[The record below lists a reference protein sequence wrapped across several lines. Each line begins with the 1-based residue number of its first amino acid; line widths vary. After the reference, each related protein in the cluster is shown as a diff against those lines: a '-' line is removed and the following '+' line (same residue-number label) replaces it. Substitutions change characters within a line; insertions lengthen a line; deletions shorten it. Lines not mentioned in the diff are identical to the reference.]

1 MARSRL
7 VLALCACALLGAED
21 THGYHRFPALRA
33 DQVVFTSE
41 GDLWTAPLAGGAA
54 SRLTTHPGEEGR
66 AAFSPDGTL
75 IAFTAS
81 YEGAP
86 EVYVMAAGGGV
97 PRRLTFGGGRVLG
110 WSPQGEVAF
119 VTQAPLG
126 ATGQTVVACV
136 HPGSGVQ
143 RMLPLMD
150 ANEVAFD
157 EAGKTV
163 FFTRQGLQTT
173 GDNARHYRGGAAA
186 ELWRFDLAGQAEAQ
200 RLDLPAP
207 AKRPMW
213 WQGRLY
219 FVSDHQGLD
228 NLWSCTPEGRD
239 LKQHTRHQDFEV
251 RGAALGDG
259 RIVYQHGADLRVLD
273 LASGEDRVLSLRL
286 RSDFDQARQR
296 FVKQAMAF
304 QGDASLAPSGER
316 VVLSGRGRVAVAGVG
331 SLRRVDIAIPE
342 GSRAREAVL
351 SRDGA
356 WVYAICDAT
365 GEQEIWRFPAS
376 GGPGGKA
383 LTTDGRTQRT
393 GLVISPDGQWLA
405 HTDRAGNLYLLNP
418 ATGENRKVD
427 SHAGGMGDLAWSP
440 DGRVLAY
447 VRADTARE
455 SPQVVLHGLET
466 RRTVVATSDRYPC
479 GSPTFS
485 PDGRWLFFLSDRHFQ
500 AVNGSPWGD
509 RNLGPFF
516 DKRTKVYA
524 LALQEGLRWPFKA
537 KDELDAPEPTGKGE
551 EKGKGMGKDAALP
564 AVQWEGLAQRL
575 FEVPLAAANYRA
587 VRCDGKRLYLLER
600 EQGPGATLKTLDLG
614 PEARKPSVYLAD
626 LRAFELSPDGKKLL
640 LVKGQSQFHLV
651 EAGPKPPSELE
662 PAAVRASDWSLT
674 LDPRQ
679 EWRQI
684 FADAWRMH
692 RDYLFDARMRGVDW
706 KAVRRRYEPLVERV
720 RDRAELDDL
729 LAQMSAEVGA
739 LHSQIRPGPARPLP
753 ENPLPAFLGAVTERT
768 AEGERVLRIYR
779 TDPELPDEAS
789 PLAKVGLKEGD
800 VLTQV
805 NGRSLREIRDLADLL
820 QGQAGQQV
828 LVAYRRGAEARQAV
842 VIPVDGGRNASLR
855 YGDWEEACRQKVEAE
870 GKGEIGY
877 LHLRAMGAAD
887 IATFAREF
895 YAQFH
900 RKALVIDV
908 RRNNGGNI
916 DSWILE
922 KLLRKAWAYWTH
934 PDLTF
939 RGTNMQQAFRG
950 HLVVLI
956 DERTYSDGETFAQGV
971 KTLGLGP
978 LVGRRTAGAGAWLTD
993 SNVQVDGGVARAAE
1007 WPQFLTTTNQW
1018 VIEGRGVEPDVEVV
1032 NPPFETFRGRD
1043 RQLET
1048 ALRMLKEKIAKEPI
1062 PEPRPQR
1069 IPALKP

>member
-1 MARSRL
+1 MVRSRL
-7 VLALCACALLGAED
+7 MLALCACALWGAED
-21 THGYHRFPALRA
+21 TRGYHRFPAVRG

-41 GDLWTAPLAGGAA
+41 GDLWTAPLAGGVAA
-54 SRLTTHPGEEGR
+54 RLTTHPGEESR
-66 AAFSPDGTL
+66 AAFSPDGAW

-81 YEGAP
+81 YEGSP
-86 EVYVMAAGGGV
+86 EAYVMAAAGGV
-97 PRRLTFGGGRVLG
+97 PKRLSFGGGRVLG
-110 WSPQGEVAF
+110 WSPQGEVAY
-119 VTQAPLG
+119 VTQAPQG
-126 ATGQTVVACV
+126 ASGQTVVACV
-136 HPGSGVQ
+136 HPATGAQ
-143 RMLPLMD
+143 RVLPLMD

-163 FFTRQGLQTT
+163 FFTRQGLQIT

-186 ELWRFDLAGQAEAQ
+186 ELWRFDLAGRAEAQ

-213 WQGRLY
+213 WKGRLY

-228 NLWSCTPEGRD
+228 NLWSCTAEGRD
-239 LKQHTRHQDFEV
+239 LKQHTRHGEFEV
-251 RGAALGDG
+251 RGATLGEG
-259 RIVYQHGADLRVLD
+259 RIVYQHGADLRVFDVTL
-273 LASGEDRVLSLRL
+273 GQDRVLPLQL

-296 FVKQAMAF
+296 FVKQAMVF

-316 VVLSGRGRVAVAGVG
+316 VVLSGRGRVAVAAAGA
-331 SLRRVDIAIPE
+331 LRRVDIAIPE
-342 GSRAREAVL
+342 GSRAKDAVL
-351 SRDGA
+351 SKDGA

-376 GGPGGKA
+376 GAPGGKA

-393 GLVISPDGQWLA
+393 GLMISPDGQWLA
-405 HTDRAGNLYLLNP
+405 HTDRMGRLALLNP
-418 ATGENRKVD
+418 ATGENRPVD
-427 SHAGGMGDLAWSP
+427 AHRGGIYELVWSP
-440 DGRVLAY
+440 DSKALAY
-447 VRADTARE
+447 VRSDTARE
-455 SPQVVLHGLET
+455 SPQVVVYGLDT
-466 RRTVVATSDRYPC
+466 RKAVVATSDRYPC
-479 GSPTFS
+479 SSPAFS

-509 RNLGPFF
+509 RNMGPFF

-524 LALQEGLRWPFKA
+524 LALQGGLRWPFKA
-537 KDELDAPEPTGKGE
+537 KDELDAPEANGKGGDKASS
-551 EKGKGMGKDAALP
+551 KGAALP
-564 AVQWEGLAQRL
+564 AIQWEGLAQRL
-575 FEVPLAAANYRA
+575 HEAPLPPANYRA
-587 VRCDGKRLYLLER
+587 VRCDGKRIFVLER

-614 PEARKPSVYLAD
+614 PEARKPSVYMTD
-626 LRAFELSPDGKKLL
+626 LRGFELSPDGKKVL
-640 LVKGQSQFHLV
+640 LVKARNTLHLV
-651 EAGPKPPSELE
+651 DAGPKPPSELE
-662 PAAVRASDWSLT
+662 AVTVRTSDWSLT

-684 FADAWRMH
+684 FTDAWRMH
-692 RDYLFDARMRGVDW
+692 RDYLFDAKLRGADW
-706 KAVRRRYEPLVERV
+706 KAVRRRYEPLVDRV

-729 LAQMSAEVGA
+729 LAQMSSEVGA

-753 ENPLPAFLGAVTERT
+753 ENPSPAFLGAVTERV
-768 AEGERVLRIYR
+768 AEGERVARIYR
-779 TDPELPDEAS
+779 TDPELPEEAA
-789 PLAKVGLKEGD
+789 PLAKAGLKEGD
-800 VLTQV
+800 VITQV
-805 NGRSLREIRDLADLL
+805 NGRAVEDVRNLADLL
-820 QGQAGQQV
+820 RGQAGQQV
-828 LVAYRRGAEARQAV
+828 LLAYRRGTETRQAV
-842 VIPVDGGRNASLR
+842 VVPVDGGRNANLR
-855 YGDWEEACRQKVEAE
+855 YGDWEEACRQKVEEE
-870 GKGEIGY
+870 GKGDIGY
-877 LHLRAMGAAD
+877 LHLRAMGSAD

-900 RKALVIDV
+900 RKGLVIDV

-922 KLLRKAWAYWTH
+922 KLLRRAWVYWTH

-1007 WPQFLTTTNQW
+1007 WPQFLMSTNQW
-1018 VIEGRGVEPDVEVV
+1018 VIEGSGVAPDVEVV
-1032 NPPFETFRGRD
+1032 NPPFETFQGRD

-1048 ALRMLKEKIAKEPI
+1048 ALRMLKEKIAREPL
-1062 PEPRPQR
+1062 PEPKPQR

>member
-1 MARSRL
+1 MVRSRL
-7 VLALCACALLGAED
+7 VLALCACALWGAED
-21 THGYHRFPALRA
+21 TRGYHRFPAVRG

-41 GDLWTAPLAGGAA
+41 GDLWTVPLAGGAA
-54 SRLTTHPGEEGR
+54 TRLTTHPGEESR
-66 AAFSPDGTL
+66 AAVSPDGAW
-75 IAFTAS
+75 IAFTAA
-81 YEGAP
+81 YEGTA
-86 EVYVMAAGGGV
+86 EAYVMAAAGGV
-97 PRRLTFGGGRVLG
+97 PRRLTFSGGRVLG
-110 WSPQGEVAF
+110 WSPQGEVAYA
-119 VTQAPLG
+119 TQAAEGP
-126 ATGQTVVACV
+126 TGQTVVACV
-136 HPGSGVQ
+136 HPATGLRRV
-143 RMLPLMD
+143 LPLAD

-157 EAGKTV
+157 DGGQTV
-163 FFTRQGLQTT
+163 FFTRMGLHTT

-186 ELWRFDLAGQAEAQ
+186 ELWRFDRTGRGEAQ
-200 RLDLPAP
+200 RLELPAP

-213 WQGRLY
+213 WKGRLY

-228 NLWSCTPEGRD
+228 NLWSCTAEGRD
-239 LKQHTRHQDFEV
+239 LRQHTRHADLEV
-251 RGAALGDG
+251 RGASLGDG
-259 RIVYQHGADLRVLD
+259 RVVYQHGADLRVFD
-273 LASGEDRVLSLRL
+273 LSTGQDRALSIQL

-296 FVKQAMAF
+296 FVKQAMTF

-331 SLRRVDIAIPE
+331 ALRRVDIAIPE
-342 GSRAREAVL
+342 GSRAKEAVL
-351 SRDGA
+351 SKDGA

-365 GEQEIWRFPAS
+365 GEQEIWRFPAN
-376 GGPGGKA
+376 GTPGGQA
-383 LTTDGRTQRT
+383 LTTDGKTQRT
-393 GLVISPDGQWLA
+393 ALAPSPDGQWLA
-405 HTDRAGNLYLLNP
+405 HTDGAGNLFLLNP
-418 ATGENRKVD
+418 TTGENRRVD
-427 SHAGGMGDLAWSP
+427 AQGDGIGDLAWSP
-440 DGRVLAY
+440 DGKVLAY
-447 VRADTARE
+447 VRSNTPRE
-455 SPQVVLHGLET
+455 SPQVVLYGLDT

-479 GSPTFS
+479 SSPTFS

-500 AVNGSPWGD
+500 AVNSSPWGD

-524 LALQEGLRWPFKA
+524 LALQEGLRWPFKP
-537 KDELDAPEPTGKGE
+537 KDELDGPEGGAKGE
-551 EKGKGMGKDAALP
+551 EKGKPKDTAVP

-575 FEVPLAAANYRA
+575 HEAPLPPANYRA
-587 VRCDGKRLYLLER
+587 VRCDGKRLYVLER
-600 EQGPGATLKTLDLG
+600 EQGAGATLKTLDLG
-614 PEARKPSVYLAD
+614 PEARKPSVYMTD
-626 LRAFELSPDGKKLL
+626 LRSFELSPDGKKLL
-640 LVKGQSQFHLV
+640 LAKAQHALHLV
-651 EAGPKPPSELE
+651 EAGAKPPAELE
-662 PAAVRASDWSLT
+662 PAMIRAADWSLT

-692 RDYLFDARMRGVDW
+692 RDYLFDANLRGVDW
-706 KAVRRRYEPLVERV
+706 KAVRRRYEPLVERI

-753 ENPLPAFLGAVTERT
+753 ENPAAAFLGAATER
-768 AEGERVLRIYR
+768 AASGERVVRIYR
-779 TDPELPDEAS
+779 TDPELPEEAS
-789 PLAKVGLKEGD
+789 PLAKAGLKDGD
-800 VLTQV
+800 VLTHV
-805 NGRSLREIRDLADLL
+805 NGRPVREARDLSDLL
-820 QGQAGQQV
+820 RGQAGQQV
-828 LVAYRRGAEARQAV
+828 LVAYQRGADTHQAV
-842 VIPVDGGRNASLR
+842 VVPVDAVRQNTLR

-870 GKGEIGY
+870 GKGDIGY

-900 RKALVIDV
+900 RKGLVIDV

-922 KLLRKAWAYWTH
+922 KLLRRAWVYWTR

-956 DERTYSDGETFAQGV
+956 DERTYSDGETFALGV

-993 SNVQVDGGVARAAE
+993 SNVQTDGGVARAAE
-1007 WPQFLTTTNQW
+1007 WPQFLMGTNQW
-1018 VIEGRGVEPDVEVV
+1018 VIEGRGVEPDVAVV
-1032 NPPFETFRGRD
+1032 NPPFETFQGRD

-1048 ALRMLKEKIAKEPI
+1048 ALQMLKDKIAREPI
-1062 PEPRPQR
+1062 SEPKPQR
-1069 IPALKP
+1069 IPPLNP